1 MKTIPEI
8 FFQTAEK
15 FSKKPALLAKESGVY
30 FSYTFE
36 QVAKKV
42 KIFAN
47 VLLDLRIQKGE
58 RVAILSE
65 NRPEWVIADLGI
77 MSINAI
83 VVPLHTTLNPK
94 AICNVLNHSEA
105 KTVVVA
111 GTDLLLK
118 ILFFQKEL
126 PFLEKII
133 YVEQLNNDLKKLSDK
148 KILNWDDLVT
158 QAEFKDFVPKSL
170 NSEDVCTIIYTSGT
184 TGNPKGVMLS
194 HRNLLENVEAVKRA
208 VPIKTRDLFL
218 SFLPLSHVLER
229 LAGYYVPLLTGASIA
244 YAENIKKLSQNL
256 KETKP
261 TILISVPRIFEKF
274 YDVIQDKISS
284 SSVFKQNIFHWALK
298 RKNSGFSHWL
308 TDYLIFKKIRNQL
321 GGRLRLT
328 VSGGA
333 SLNKKIAK
341 FFLKIGILILEGYG
355 LTETSP
361 VISVNQENDFK
372 FGTVGKVLDNIKI
385 EISPEKEIL
394 MQGPSLMKGYY
405 KDLAETQKGIDK
417 DNWFQTGD
425 LGFIDQEGFLTV
437 IGRKKEMLVT
447 SGGKNVWPEK
457 VEKEINHDPY
467 ISQSMIVGQG
477 RKFISALIVPDWEE
491 VRKFLKAKNLL
502 VKGPEELV
510 KSLEVLDLFRERIEL
525 INRNF
530 SHFEDIV
537 RFKLIVNEFSQE
549 REELTPT
556 LKLRRQFIEKHYQQ
570 AIEEM
575 YF

>member
-15 FSKKPALLAKESGVY
+15 FSQKPALLTKESGVY

-42 KIFAN
+42 KIFSQT
-47 VLLDLRIQKGE
+47 LLGLGIQKGE
-58 RVAILSE
+58 KVAILSE
-65 NRPEWVIADLGI
+65 NRPEWAIADLGI
-77 MSINAI
+77 MSIGAI
-83 VVPLHTTLNPK
+83 TVPLHTTFNPK
-94 AICNVLNHSEA
+94 AISNVLNHSEA
-105 KTVVVA
+105 KAVVVA
-111 GTDLLLK
+111 STDLLLK
-118 ILFFQKEL
+118 ILLFQKEL
-126 PFLEKII
+126 HFLEKII
-133 YVEQLNNDLKKLSDK
+133 YVEKLNDDLKKVSDK
-148 KILNWDDLVT
+148 KILNWDDLVA
-158 QAEFKDFVPKSL
+158 QAEFKDFVPKNL

-208 VPIKTRDLFL
+208 VPIKTSDLFL

-274 YDVIQDKISS
+274 YDVIQDKIAS
-284 SSVFKQNIFHWALK
+284 SSVFKQNLFHWALK
-298 RKNSGFSHWL
+298 RKSSGFSHWL
-308 TDYLIFKKIRNQL
+308 ADHLIFKKIRNQL

-372 FGTVGKVLDNIKI
+372 FGTVGKTLDNIKVK
-385 EISPEKEIL
+385 ISPEKEIL
-394 MQGPSLMKGYY
+394 IQGPSLMKGYY
-405 KDLAETQKGIDK
+405 KDLTETQKAINK
-417 DNWFQTGD
+417 DNWFHTGD

-447 SGGKNVWPEK
+447 SGGKNIWPE
-457 VEKEINHDPY
+457 VIEKEINHDPY
-467 ISQSMIVGQG
+467 VSQSMVIGHN
-477 RKFISALIVPDWEE
+477 RKFISALIVPDWGE
-491 VRKFLKAKNLL
+491 VKNFLKAKNLL
-502 VKGPEELV
+502 VKAPEELV
-510 KSLEVLDLFRERIEL
+510 KSPEMLDLFRERIEL

-537 RFKLIVNEFSQE
+537 RFKLIVDEFSQE

-556 LKLRRQFIEKHYQQ
+556 LKLRRQLIEKHYQQ

-575 YF
+575 YY

>member
-15 FSKKPALLAKESGVY
+15 FSKKPALLTKENGVY

-42 KIFAN
+42 KIFAQT
-47 VLLDLRIQKGE
+47 LLDLGIQKGE
-58 RVAILSE
+58 KVAILSE

-83 VVPLHTTLNPK
+83 TVPLHTTLNPK

-105 KTVVVA
+105 KAVVVA

-118 ILFFQKEL
+118 ILLFQKEL

-133 YVEQLNNDLKKLSDK
+133 YVEQLNNDLKKVSDK
-148 KILNWDDLVT
+148 KILNWDDLVA
-158 QAEFKDFVPKSL
+158 QAEFKDFIPKNL

-194 HRNLLENVEAVKRA
+194 HKNLLENLEAVKRA

-244 YAENIKKLSQNL
+244 YAENIKKLPQNL

-274 YDVIQDKISS
+274 YDVIQDKVSS
-284 SSVFKQNIFHWALK
+284 SSVFKQNLFHWALR

-308 TDYLIFKKIRNQL
+308 ADHLIFKKIRSQL

-372 FGTVGKVLDNIKI
+372 FGTVGKVLDNIKVK
-385 EISPEKEIL
+385 ISLEKEIL

-405 KDLAETQKGIDK
+405 KDLIETQKAIDK
-417 DNWFQTGD
+417 NGWFQTGD
-425 LGFIDQEGFLTV
+425 LGFIDQEEFLTI

-447 SGGKNVWPEK
+447 SGGKNVWPE
-457 VEKEINHDPY
+457 VIEKEINHDPY
-467 ISQSMIVGQG
+467 ISQSMVVGQN

-491 VRKFLKAKNLL
+491 VKKFLKAKNLAI
-502 VKGPEELV
+502 KNPKELI
-510 KSLEVLDLFRERIEL
+510 KSSEVLNLFKERIEL
-525 INRNF
+525 INKNF

-537 RFKLIVNEFSQE
+537 RFKLIVDEFSQE

-556 LKLRRQFIEKHYQQ
+556 LKLRRQIIGKHYQQ
-570 AIEEM
+570 EIEKM
-575 YF
+575 YS

>member
-15 FSKKPALLAKESGVY
+15 FSQKPALLTKESGVY

-42 KIFAN
+42 KIFSQG
-47 VLLDLRIQKGE
+47 LLELGIQKGE
-58 RVAILSE
+58 KVAILSE
-65 NRPEWVIADLGI
+65 NRPEWAIADLGI
-77 MSINAI
+77 MSIGAI
-83 VVPLHTTLNPK
+83 TVPLHTTFNPK

-105 KTVVVA
+105 KAVVVA
-111 GTDLLLK
+111 SADLLLK

-133 YVEQLNNDLKKLSDK
+133 YIEQLNNDLRKVSDK
-148 KILNWDDLVT
+148 KILNWDDLVV
-158 QAEFKDFVPKSL
+158 QAEFKDFVPKNL
-170 NSEDVCTIIYTSGT
+170 NSEETCTIIYTSGT

-194 HRNLLENVEAVKRA
+194 HRNLLENIEAVKRA
-208 VPIKTRDLFL
+208 VPIKTSDLFL

-244 YAENIKKLSQNL
+244 YAENIKKLPQNL

-274 YDVIQDKISS
+274 YDVIQDKVSS
-284 SSVFKQNIFHWALK
+284 SSIFKQNLFHWALR
-298 RKNSGFSHWL
+298 RKNSGFSYWL
-308 TDYLIFKKIRNQL
+308 ADYLIFKKIRNQL

-372 FGTVGKVLDNIKI
+372 FGTVGKVLDNIKVK
-385 EISPEKEIL
+385 ISSEKEIL

-405 KDLAETQKGIDK
+405 KDPIETQKAMDK

-447 SGGKNVWPEK
+447 SGGKNIWPE
-457 VEKEINHDPY
+457 VIEKEINHDPY
-467 ISQSMIVGQG
+467 VSQSMVVGQG
-477 RKFISALIVPDWEE
+477 RKFISALVVPDWEE

-502 VKGPEELV
+502 VKDPEELV
-510 KSLEVLDLFRERIEL
+510 KSPEVLDLFRERIEL
-525 INRNF
+525 INKNF

-537 RFKLIVNEFSQE
+537 RFKLIVDEFSQE

-556 LKLRRQFIEKHYQQ
+556 LKLRRQVIEKHYQQ
-570 AIEEM
+570 TIEEM
-575 YF
+575 YY

>member
-15 FSKKPALLAKESGVY
+15 FSQKPALLTKESGVY

-42 KIFAN
+42 KIFSQT
-47 VLLDLRIQKGE
+47 LLGLGIQKGE
-58 RVAILSE
+58 KVAILSE
-65 NRPEWVIADLGI
+65 NRPEWAIADLGI
-77 MSINAI
+77 MSIGAI
-83 VVPLHTTLNPK
+83 TVPLHTTFNPK
-94 AICNVLNHSEA
+94 AISNVLNHSEA
-105 KTVVVA
+105 KAVVVA
-111 GTDLLLK
+111 STDLLLK
-118 ILFFQKEL
+118 ILLFQKEL

-133 YVEQLNNDLKKLSDK
+133 YVEKLNDDLKKVSDK
-148 KILNWDDLVT
+148 KILNWDDLVA
-158 QAEFKDFVPKSL
+158 QAEFKDFVPKNL

-208 VPIKTRDLFL
+208 VPIKTSDLFL

-274 YDVIQDKISS
+274 YDVIQDKIAS
-284 SSVFKQNIFHWALK
+284 SSVFKQNLFHWALK
-298 RKNSGFSHWL
+298 RKSSGFSHWL
-308 TDYLIFKKIRNQL
+308 ADHLIFKKIRNQL

-372 FGTVGKVLDNIKI
+372 FGTVGKTLDNIKVK
-385 EISPEKEIL
+385 ISPEKEIL
-394 MQGPSLMKGYY
+394 IQGPSLMKGYY
-405 KDLAETQKGIDK
+405 KDLTETQKAINK
-417 DNWFQTGD
+417 DNWFHTGD

-447 SGGKNVWPEK
+447 SGGKNIWPE
-457 VEKEINHDPY
+457 VIEKEINHDPY
-467 ISQSMIVGQG
+467 VSQSMVIGHN
-477 RKFISALIVPDWEE
+477 RKFISALIVPDWGE
-491 VRKFLKAKNLL
+491 VKNFLKAKNLL
-502 VKGPEELV
+502 VKAPEELV
-510 KSLEVLDLFRERIEL
+510 KSPEMLDLFRERIEL

-537 RFKLIVNEFSQE
+537 RFKLIVDEFSQE

-556 LKLRRQFIEKHYQQ
+556 LKLRRQLIEKHYQQ
-570 AIEEM
+570 EIEEM
-575 YF
+575 YY

>member
-15 FSKKPALLAKESGVY
+15 FSQKPALLTKESGVY

-42 KIFAN
+42 KIFSQT
-47 VLLDLRIQKGE
+47 LLGLGIQKGE
-58 RVAILSE
+58 KVAILSE
-65 NRPEWVIADLGI
+65 NRPEWAIADFGI
-77 MSINAI
+77 MSIGAI
-83 VVPLHTTLNPK
+83 TVPLHTTFNPK
-94 AICNVLNHSEA
+94 AISNVLNHSEA
-105 KTVVVA
+105 KAVVVA
-111 GTDLLLK
+111 STDLLLK
-118 ILFFQKEL
+118 ILLFQKEL

-133 YVEQLNNDLKKLSDK
+133 YVEKLNDDLKKVSDK
-148 KILNWDDLVT
+148 KILNWDDLVA
-158 QAEFKDFVPKSL
+158 QAEFKDFVPKNL

-208 VPIKTRDLFL
+208 VPIKTSDLFL

-274 YDVIQDKISS
+274 YDVIQDKIAS
-284 SSVFKQNIFHWALK
+284 SSVFKQNLFHWALK
-298 RKNSGFSHWL
+298 RKSSGFSHWL
-308 TDYLIFKKIRNQL
+308 ADHLIFKKIRNQL

-372 FGTVGKVLDNIKI
+372 FGTVGKTLDNIKVK
-385 EISPEKEIL
+385 ISPEKEIL
-394 MQGPSLMKGYY
+394 IQGPSLMKGYY
-405 KDLAETQKGIDK
+405 KDLTETQKAINK
-417 DNWFQTGD
+417 DNWFHTGD

-447 SGGKNVWPEK
+447 SGGKNIWPE
-457 VEKEINHDPY
+457 VIEKEINHDPY
-467 ISQSMIVGQG
+467 VSQSMVIGHN
-477 RKFISALIVPDWEE
+477 RKFISALIVPDWGE
-491 VRKFLKAKNLL
+491 VKNFLKAKNLL
-502 VKGPEELV
+502 VKAPEELV
-510 KSLEVLDLFRERIEL
+510 KSPEMLDLFRERIEL

-537 RFKLIVNEFSQE
+537 RFKLIVDEFSQE

-556 LKLRRQFIEKHYQQ
+556 LKLRRQLIEKHYQQ

-575 YF
+575 YY